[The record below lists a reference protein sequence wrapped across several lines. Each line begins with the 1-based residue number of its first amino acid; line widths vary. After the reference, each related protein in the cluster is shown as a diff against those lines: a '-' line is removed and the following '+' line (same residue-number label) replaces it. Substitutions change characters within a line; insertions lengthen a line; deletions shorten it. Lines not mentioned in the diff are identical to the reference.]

1 MFFSFI
7 KCLKN
12 YQILFHRCG
21 IGFDSSIPFI
31 KFTFHSKTHFL
42 SKIKPLS
49 KDKRLLYRIIFKL
62 KSQGYNFK
70 QISKTLNKHKI
81 KTNSGKKFY
90 PRLVWTIYDKRMK
103 RLKFLNQPI
112 VEEYRD
118 FDVVLVKVLRT
129 I

>member
-1 MFFSFI
+1 MV
-7 KCLKN
+7 
-12 YQILFHRCG
+12 
-21 IGFDSSIPFI
+21 GFDSSIPFI

-42 SKIKPLS
+42 SNIKPLS

-90 PRLVWTIYDKRMK
+90 PRLVWNIYDKRMK

-118 FDVVLVKVLRT
+118 FDVLLVKVLRT

>member
-1 MFFSFI
+1 MV
-7 KCLKN
+7 
-12 YQILFHRCG
+12 
-21 IGFDSSIPFI
+21 GFDSSIPFI

-62 KSQGYNFK
+62 KSQGYKFK
-70 QISKTLNKHKI
+70 QISKILNKHKI
-81 KTNSGKKFY
+81 KTNSGKTFY
-90 PRLVWTIYDKRMK
+90 PRLVWNIYDKRLK

-118 FDVVLVKVLRT
+118 FDIVFVKKKSLLR

>member
-1 MFFSFI
+1 MV
-7 KCLKN
+7 
-12 YQILFHRCG
+12 
-21 IGFDSSIPFI
+21 GFDSSIPFI

-42 SKIKPLS
+42 SNIKPLS

-90 PRLVWTIYDKRMK
+90 PRLVWNIYDKIMK
-103 RLKFLNQPI
+103 RLKFLQQDLTQYS
-112 VEEYRD
+112 VQ
-118 FDVVLVKVLRT
+118 VLLRYPL
-129 I
+129 IIL

>member
-1 MFFSFI
+1 M
-7 KCLKN
+7 
-12 YQILFHRCG
+12 LFNG
-21 IGFDSSIPFI
+21 SMVGFDSSIPFI

-42 SKIKPLS
+42 SNIKPLS

-70 QISKTLNKHKI
+70 HISMILNKHNI
-81 KTNSGKKFY
+81 KKSSDKKFY
-90 PRLVWTIYDKRMK
+90 PSLVWSIYDKRMK
-103 RLKFLNQPI
+103 RLEFLNQPI

-118 FDVVLVKVLRT
+118 FDVLLVKVLRT

>member
-1 MFFSFI
+1 MVV
-7 KCLKN
+7 
-12 YQILFHRCG
+12 
-21 IGFDSSIPFI
+21 FDSSIPFI

-42 SKIKPLS
+42 SKIKSLS

-62 KSQGYNFK
+62 KSHGYDFK
-70 QISKTLNKHKI
+70 QISRILNKHNI

-90 PRLVWTIYDKRMK
+90 PRLVWNIYDKRMK
-103 RLKFLNQPI
+103 RLKFLNQPT

>member
-1 MFFSFI
+1 MV
-7 KCLKN
+7 
-12 YQILFHRCG
+12 
-21 IGFDSSIPFI
+21 GFDSSIPFI

-62 KSQGYNFK
+62 KSQGYKFK

-81 KTNSGKKFY
+81 KTNNGKKFY
-90 PRLVWTIYDKRMK
+90 PRLVWNIYDKRLK
-103 RLKFLNQPI
+103 RIKFLNQPI

-118 FDVVLVKVLRT
+118 FDVLLVKVKNQQS
-129 I
+129 